1 MKTSLQSGLTYSHTF
16 VVSDSK
22 LVPSLYPEAEEFSVM
37 PKVFATG
44 YLVGL
49 LEWTCIKALTPHIDW
64 PAQQSVG
71 TSIDIKHLA
80 ATPAGFEI
88 TCKVELIEM
97 DGKRLVF
104 KVEAHDGIDLISKGS
119 HERFIIN
126 KEKFD
131 QHLQDKTASKTN

>member
-22 LVPSLYPEAEEFSVM
+22 LVPSLYPEAKEFSVM

-104 KVEAHDGIDLISKGS
+104 KVEAHDGVDLISKGS

-131 QHLQDKTASKTN
+131 QRLQDKTASKTN

>member
-22 LVPSLYPEAEEFSVM
+22 LVPSLYPEAKEFSVM

-131 QHLQDKTASKTN
+131 QRLQDKTASKTN

>member
-22 LVPSLYPEAEEFSVM
+22 LVPSLYPEAKEFSVM

-104 KVEAHDGIDLISKGS
+104 KIEAHDGIDLISKGS

-131 QHLQDKTASKTN
+131 QRLQDKTASKTN